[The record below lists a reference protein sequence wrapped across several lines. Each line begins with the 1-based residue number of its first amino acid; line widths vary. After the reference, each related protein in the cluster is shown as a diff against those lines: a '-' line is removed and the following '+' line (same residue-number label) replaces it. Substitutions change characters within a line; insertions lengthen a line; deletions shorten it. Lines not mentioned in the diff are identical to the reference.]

1 MSTEQQVVD
10 NMKSAARQTPLHEWA
25 KRLIEERIESG
36 VYKTDQLL
44 PSATALAQEF
54 SVSLITVR
62 RALRELQFAGAIR
75 STTGVG
81 SFVNERARFVHHL
94 TRVKDPLYSITDDAK
109 RLGKK
114 ATTDILSVELK
125 EPLESEFRLFDVSS
139 RPHYCIKKLILV
151 DGRPITLDYTYIT
164 MPLSKELLDEFSR
177 DFVYEVLKRRNFVVP
192 RSSTYIDANPAP
204 DEAARLLGIAPGFP
218 MLRRFYAPEIKGSNM
233 SIYGMALSPFD
244 RMGIM
249 IER

>member
-1 MSTEQQVVD
+1 
-10 NMKSAARQTPLHEWA
+10 MKTALRQTPLHEWTR
-25 KRLIEERIESG
+25 RLIEERIQSG
-36 VYKTDQLL
+36 AYKAEQLL

-62 RALRELQFAGAIR
+62 RALRELQFSGAIR

-81 SFVNERARFVHHL
+81 SFVNERTRFVHHL
-94 TRVKDPLYSITDDAK
+94 NRVKDPLYGITDDAR

-114 ATTDILSVELK
+114 ATIEILAVELK
-125 EPLESEFRLFDVSS
+125 DPVESEFRLFKVSA
-139 RPHYCIKKLILV
+139 RHHYRIKKLILL

-164 MPLSKELLDEFSR
+164 MPISKELLDEFSR
-177 DFVYEVLKRRNFVVP
+177 DFIYEVLRRRDFSVP
-192 RSSTYIDANPAP
+192 RSRTYVDANPAP
-204 DEAARLLGIAPGFP
+204 EEAARLLNIAPGFP
-218 MLRRFYAPEIKGSNM
+218 MLRRFYAPGIEGS
-233 SIYGMALSPFD
+233 SLGIYGMALSPFD